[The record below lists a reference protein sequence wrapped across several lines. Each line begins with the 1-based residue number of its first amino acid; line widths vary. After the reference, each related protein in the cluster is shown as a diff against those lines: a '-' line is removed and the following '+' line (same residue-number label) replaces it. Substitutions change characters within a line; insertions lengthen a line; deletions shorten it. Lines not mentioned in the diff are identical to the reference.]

1 MASNSQQLTGPFAL
15 RLTSRN
21 GLIDKYFYFAMAV
34 LIAAI
39 TIYGFH
45 FTILENLVEA
55 AVPRPLI
62 VWVHAAVFT
71 SWLILFLVQS
81 GLVRIRRVSWHRT
94 LGWLGLAIGISMP
107 FLGSATAIVMDRFR
121 FQRLHAD
128 PTYEAN
134 FLILQLNDTLLFAIF
149 FALAAL
155 WRRKPDRHR
164 RLMLI
169 ATCGLTS
176 AAFGRFPSVAI
187 SDVYFYV
194 LIDLLIAF
202 GAIRD
207 VLIDRR
213 VHPVYRYALPALAL
227 EQYFV
232 MYTYL
237 HTLPWWT
244 HIGQAILG

>member
-1 MASNSQQLTGPFAL
+1 
-15 RLTSRN
+15 
-21 GLIDKYFYFAMAV
+21 
-34 LIAAI
+34 
-39 TIYGFH
+39 
-45 FTILENLVEA
+45 
-55 AVPRPLI
+55 
-62 VWVHAAVFT
+62 
-71 SWLILFLVQS
+71 
-81 GLVRIRRVSWHRT
+81 
-94 LGWLGLAIGISMP
+94 
-107 FLGSATAIVMDRFR
+107 
-121 FQRLHAD
+121 
-128 PTYEAN
+128 
-134 FLILQLNDTLLFAIF
+134 
-149 FALAAL
+149 
-155 WRRKPDRHR
+155 
-164 RLMLI
+164 MLI